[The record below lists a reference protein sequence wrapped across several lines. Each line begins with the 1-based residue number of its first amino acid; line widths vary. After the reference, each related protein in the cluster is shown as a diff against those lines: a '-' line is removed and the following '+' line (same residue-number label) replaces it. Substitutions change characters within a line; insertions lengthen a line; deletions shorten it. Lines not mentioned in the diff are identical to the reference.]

1 MEHLAAP
8 WTRSGGP
15 AAHTWRTPTSYEAK
29 LDALLFESY
38 PDAQLP
44 WQGTGTKRAAPPDA
58 SEDGDDDGDDG
69 VRVRRSL
76 FCPGAERWRQA
87 LAVFVVSQLD
97 RSHECT

>member
-1 MEHLAAP
+1 MTRPLDALRRTMQPHHLAD
-8 WTRSGGP
+8 
-15 AAHTWRTPTSYEAK
+15 PTSYEAK

-44 WQGTGTKRAAPPDA
+44 WRQGAGTKRAAPPDA
-58 SEDGDDDGDDG
+58 SEDGDDDDEDG

-87 LAVFVVSQLD
+87 LAVCVVSQLD